1 MMKNDDNKTIET
13 RRASNPVGAFINAR
27 ENNLKAS
34 EMAVFQREEHLIKLE
49 KVQDIVKS
57 FFKVY
62 KGLYVN
68 HRVNKGKSF
77 SVIKVDNPQFPH
89 LSYSVKTATYYN
101 PLKDLGVEVVF
112 SKRTNSYLYRI
123 YA

>member
-1 MMKNDDNKTIET
+1 
-13 RRASNPVGAFINAR
+13 
-27 ENNLKAS
+27 
-34 EMAVFQREEHLIKLE
+34 MAVFQRAEHLIKLE

-77 SVIKVDNPQFPH
+77 SVIKVDIRRFPV